1 MGRQASILPSDLKA
15 AVAHF
20 EKWRATRSGRGRIPD
35 TLWSLAVDVAQHHGI
50 YRVAKTLRLDYQ
62 GLKRRVAAAKP
73 LSPQEESFPPFVELD
88 LSRSFSPM
96 ECVLELEDRDG
107 PKMTIRFKGSSPVD
121 VIGLSKVFFGQG
133 R

>member
-1 MGRQASILPSDLKA
+1 MGRQESTLPSDLKA
-15 AVAHF
+15 AGARF
-20 EKWRATRSGRGRIPD
+20 EKWRTTRSGRGRIPD
-35 TLWSLAVDVAQHHGI
+35 TLWALAVHVAQRHGI
-50 YRVAKTLRLDYQ
+50 YRVARTLRLDYQ

-73 LSPQEESFPPFVELD
+73 PSPQDESFPPFLELD

-96 ECVLELEDRDG
+96 ECVLELEERDG

-121 VIGLSKVFFGQG
+121 VIALSTAFFGRG